1 MLIILIN
8 AMLGL
13 SALLRAGSRLTEA
26 MAQGPSDKSMQTTT
40 SPQRTMQKATPPM
53 PPASVDAGAINV
65 RLKTEDLFA
74 GSREIAL
81 LHNGREYR
89 LRITQQGKL
98 LLTA

>member
-1 MLIILIN
+1 MFH
-8 AMLGL
+8 L
-13 SALLRAGSRLTEA
+13 SAFFSRITFNRGDAPLW
-26 MAQGPSDKSMQTTT
+26 PPDKSMQTTT
-40 SPQRTMQKATPPM
+40 SPQGPMQKATPPM

>member
-1 MLIILIN
+1 M
-8 AMLGL
+8 
-13 SALLRAGSRLTEA
+13 R
-26 MAQGPSDKSMQTTT
+26 PSKTPMQTMT
-40 SPQRTMQKATPPM
+40 STPRAQQKPLAPAM
-53 PPASVDAGAINV
+53 PAAPHVASGVNV
-65 RLKTEDLFA
+65 RLKTEELFA